1 MRKLRVLFRDAFV
14 DDTSFIDTANQ
25 ANPNPIGLVDYFGVW
40 SIDPP
45 GSYPGL
51 VGTKQGTIV

>member
-1 MRKLRVLFRDAFV
+1 MRKMRVLFRDAFV

-25 ANPNPIGLVDYFGVW
+25 ANPNPTGLVDYFGVW

-51 VGTKQGTIV
+51 VGTTN